1 MSFMKKQL
9 LLFIL
14 FLLSVSIRAQLK
26 MPTAKVN
33 GNLNDYKYYYVVPTE
48 GITASSGV
56 SGTVTNFHTGI
67 TVGNAT
73 RTVVPSDII
82 KGFLMKRNFNV
93 ITSIKPELANQTLIV
108 SYGYIGR
115 RPLKISAY
123 ASVIVLQL
131 INAKTQELVA
141 SFEAEGC
148 GADET
153 DDILQAVDEAL
164 RMFQYCAYPIVLADV
179 LDTPKKSVIL
189 SIFNHTPN
197 ILHHVTLRMG
207 YFLAGELMYEQE
219 STLKITLYPGVKKEI
234 SIKRDKPAREKYY
247 TVKINVVSYD

>member
-1 MSFMKKQL
+1 MKKQI

-14 FLLSVSIRAQLK
+14 VLLSVSIRAQLK
-26 MPTAKVN
+26 MPKANVN

-56 SGTVTNFHTGI
+56 SRTVYTSYRTEV

-115 RPLKISAY
+115 RPLKFSAY

-164 RMFQYCAYPIVLADV
+164 RMFQYCAYPIVAVDIF
-179 LDTPKKSVIL
+179 DAPKNSVKL

-247 TVKINVVSYD
+247 AVKINVVSYD